1 MKQTTKA
8 KAKKPAAVKPDH
20 DERDPLACRE
30 YAPTLVEQRATLLPF
45 NDVIC
50 GGSAGPQPKA
60 KTTIPTKSHSSGSK
74 SGPNSSNRSY
84 SSR

>member
-20 DERDPLACRE
+20 DEHDPLAFVRE

-60 KTTIPTKSHSSGSK
+60 RDYDPNEEPFFQIEVRDPTD
-74 SGPNSSNRSY
+74 SNC
-84 SSR
+84 